1 MSENKLCPVPWF
13 LLPFWWLWKL
23 VEAIMLITGRL
34 LAVILGLVLMLV
46 GVILS
51 LTIIGAILGVPLLLS
66 GCCWYFAGC
75 SNA

>member
-1 MSENKLCPVPWF
+1 MSENKLRPVPWF

-51 LTIIGAILGVPLLLS
+51 LTVIGAILGVPLFIVGLLLVFR
-66 GCCWYFAGC
+66 GLF
-75 SNA
+75 